1 MTAISTSPSKEEAAR
16 KIGADKFIVSSD
28 PEKMKAGENSLDL
41 ILNTVSAPHQLNAY
55 VPLLVNIYPSY
66 VENYIKNLK
75 KQTFFLEARRNSG
88 SAWASSIRSFGSTD
102 APHDEVS
109 VLIFNAYI
117 LVYFLNV
124 MKELSTIPL
133 LNIRILQSIF

>member
-66 VENYIKNLK
+66 VENDMQNLK
-75 KQTFFLEARRNSG
+75 KQTFF
-88 SAWASSIRSFGSTD
+88 
-102 APHDEVS
+102 
-109 VLIFNAYI
+109 
-117 LVYFLNV
+117 
-124 MKELSTIPL
+124 
-133 LNIRILQSIF
+133 